1 MPPRKSR
8 APLTRERFVAAAWDF
23 VEEHGFDA
31 LTMRSLASAMGV
43 SASAV
48 YTYFPER
55 EQLVAAL
62 ADELVGR
69 FTPADPGLP
78 ARERLE
84 HEALTMRG
92 QMRAHA
98 AIGRLV
104 ASSPVESAT
113 AGQLAA
119 RLIAALEEL
128 GLTGD
133 DLVIGF
139 RLFEGYV
146 AGMGLFD
153 LAGAPEHLEQRR
165 RRYRALAH
173 PAFDEHS
180 RSQADVEQLNE
191 RTYGQGLTALLDHLE
206 SLARRTD

>member
-1 MPPRKSR
+1 MPPKKSHS
-8 APLTRERFVAAAWDF
+8 PLTREQFMTAAWDF
-23 VEEHGFDA
+23 IERHGFDA
-31 LTMRSLASAMGV
+31 LTMRSLGRAMGV

-62 ADELVGR
+62 ADELISR
-69 FTPADPGLP
+69 FPPAEPSLS

-84 HEALTMRG
+84 HEALTIRALMRE
-92 QMRAHA
+92 HA
-98 AIGRLV
+98 AIGQLI
-104 ASSPVESAT
+104 ASSPVESET
-113 AGQLAA
+113 GRLLAA
-119 RLIAALEEL
+119 RLITALEDL

-133 DLVIGF
+133 DLVAGL

-146 AGMGLFD
+146 AGMTLFD

-165 RRYRALAH
+165 RRYRAMAH

-180 RSQADVEQLNE
+180 RSQDAIDHLNE
-191 RTYGQGLTALLDHLE
+191 ATYARGLAMLLDHLE
-206 SLARRTD
+206 SLGER